1 MKSTLFI
8 FFQYIIPQKL
18 LSSLA
23 GYFAECTTPWFK
35 KRFIHWFI
43 KRYNV
48 DMSIAENPDPDSYQH
63 FNDFFTRPLAEGQ
76 RPIDA
81 AKDSIV
87 SPADGC
93 ISQLGE
99 IKYGRVFQAK
109 GQEYSLQEL
118 IGGSN
123 ALAAPF
129 KNGQFATVYLSPK
142 DYHRVHMPIA
152 GTLTQMLHV
161 PGDLFSV
168 NETTANN
175 VPRLFARNERVVCIF
190 ETELGPMAVILVGA
204 MIVASIETPWAG
216 LITPV
221 NKQVRSWHYP
231 LNKSP
236 STDSPSINNSS
247 TDNPSTAKESFTPIY
262 LKKGEEM
269 GRFKLGST
277 AIVLFGDDVMDWN
290 ENLEAQSPVMMGQTM
305 GKFDC

>member
-1 MKSTLFI
+1 MNMKNTLFI
-8 FFQYIIPQKL
+8 YFQYIIPQKL
-18 LSSLA
+18 LSHLA
-23 GYFAECTTPWFK
+23 GYVADFSAPWFK
-35 KRFIHWFI
+35 KRLIRWFI

-48 DMSIAENPDPDSYQH
+48 DMSIARNPDPDSYEH

-76 RPIDA
+76 RPIDKA
-81 AKDSIV
+81 RNSIV

-93 ISQLGE
+93 ISQLGK
-99 IKYGRVFQAK
+99 IKHGRVFQAK

-118 IGGSN
+118 IGSSD

-129 KNGQFATVYLSPK
+129 KNGQFATIYLSPK

-152 GTLTQMLHV
+152 GTLIQMLHV

-175 VPRLFARNERVVCIF
+175 VPRLFARNERVVCLF

-204 MIVASIETPWAG
+204 MIVASIEVPWAG

-221 NKQVRSWHYP
+221 KKQVRSWHYP
-231 LNKSP
+231 PIESP
-236 STDSPSINNSS
+236 STKTSA
-247 TDNPSTAKESFTPIY
+247 TDNNSFTPVH
-262 LKKGEEM
+262 LEKGEEM

-277 AIVLFGDDVMDWN
+277 AIVLFGDNVMAWDAT
-290 ENLEAQSPVMMGQTM
+290 LAAQSPVMMGQAI
-305 GKFDC
+305 GR

>member
-18 LSSLA
+18 LSSLT
-23 GYFAECTTPWFK
+23 GCFAECTSPWFK
-35 KRFIHWFI
+35 KRFIDWFI
-43 KRYNV
+43 ERYNV

-63 FNDFFTRPLAEGQ
+63 FNDFFTRPLAPGQ

-93 ISQLGE
+93 ISQLGK
-99 IKYGRVFQAK
+99 IKHGRVFQAK
-109 GQEYSLQEL
+109 GQEYSLLEL

-123 ALAAPF
+123 TLAAPF

-175 VPRLFARNERVVCIF
+175 VPRLFARNERVVCLF
-190 ETELGPMAVILVGA
+190 ETALGPMAVILVGA

-221 NKQVRSWHYP
+221 KKQVRSWHYP

-236 STDSPSINNSS
+236 STDNLAS
-247 TDNPSTAKESFTPIY
+247 AKESFAPIH

-277 AIVLFGDDVMDWN
+277 AIVLFGDDAMDWN
-290 ENLEAQSPVMMGQTM
+290 ESLEAQSPVMMGQAM
-305 GKFDC
+305 GKFDS